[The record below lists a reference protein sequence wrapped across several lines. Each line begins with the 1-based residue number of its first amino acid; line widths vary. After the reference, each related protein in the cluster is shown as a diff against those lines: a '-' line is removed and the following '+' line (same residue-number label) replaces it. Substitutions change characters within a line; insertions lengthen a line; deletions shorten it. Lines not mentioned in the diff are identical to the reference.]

1 MRITLLFCLIAAAV
15 CAGPSQARQNDE
27 TDGNTEKPASS
38 EQILKQLEDKYTGR
52 NFSVNFRQESTL
64 QAMDITDEASGHAWF
79 KHPGKMRWE
88 YLEPERQV
96 IVSDGDRLWIHRP
109 EDRQVMVGDAADQF
123 ANGKGASFLAD
134 FKLLKEVFEV
144 SLEECGEDLC
154 RLKLVP
160 REKKRDLAAVYL
172 EVERKTMDI
181 KQIESENTYG
191 DVTRIFLENLEFE
204 PEMENRLFEFMIP
217 SGADVIR
224 MEE

>member
-1 MRITLLFCLIAAAV
+1 MRTTLLFCLIAAAV
-15 CAGPSQARQNDE
+15 CAGPSQARQQDE
-27 TDGNTEKPASS
+27 ADSDNKKSPSS
-38 EQILKQLEDKYTGR
+38 EQILKQLEDRYTGR
-52 NFSVNFRQESTL
+52 NFSVDFRQESTL
-64 QAMDITDEASGHAWF
+64 EAMDITDEASGHAWF

-134 FKLLKEVFEV
+134 FKLLEEVFEV
-144 SLEECGEDLC
+144 SLEDCGENIC

-160 REKKRDLAAVYL
+160 REKKRDLAVVYL
-172 EVERKTMDI
+172 EVDRNTMDI
-181 KQIESENTYG
+181 KQVESENIYG
-191 DVTRIFLENLEFE
+191 DVTRIYLENLEFA
-204 PEMENRLFEFMIP
+204 PDMKNRLFEFMIP

>member
-1 MRITLLFCLIAAAV
+1 MRITLLFCLIAVAV
-15 CAGPSQARQNDE
+15 CSGSSQARQNDE
-27 TDGNTEKPASS
+27 TGSNTEKSPSS
-38 EQILKQLEDKYTGR
+38 EQILQQLEDKYTGR
-52 NFSVNFRQESTL
+52 NFSVDFRQESTL
-64 QAMDITDEASGHAWF
+64 EAMDITDEASGHAWF

-88 YLEPERQV
+88 YLEPERQI

-144 SLEECGEDLC
+144 SLEECGGDLC

-160 REKKRDLAAVYL
+160 REKNRDLAAVYL
-172 EVERKTMDI
+172 EVETKSMDI
-181 KQIESENTYG
+181 RQVESENTYG
-191 DVTRIFLENLEFE
+191 DVTRIFLENLEFD
-204 PEMENRLFEFMIP
+204 PDMEKSLFEFMIP